1 MLRLEKEHQDKAQD
15 VDQGK
20 DDHKDSLINFT
31 NDNNLAIGMIVHTS
45 DEAYAHCNHYANR
58 LGFEIQRRGLRTKD
72 DKLFKFVI
80 TCNKEDNLKLNTDL
94 TSSRKKIY

>member
-31 NDNNLAIGMIVHTS
+31 NDNNLAIGMILMLIVIIMQIVL
-45 DEAYAHCNHYANR
+45 D
-58 LGFEIQRRGLRTKD
+58 LRS
-72 DKLFKFVI
+72 
-80 TCNKEDNLKLNTDL
+80 KEGD
-94 TSSRKKIY
+94 